1 MKFLDNDGLEY
12 MVGKIAGLVGG
23 SGSADFIVEQGTS
36 GYWTYRKWASGLVE
50 MWGSKSFT
58 LNITTSWGN
67 GFYYSGGSDSNY
79 ILLSYP
85 SGMFIQTPT
94 CFCQVSSSG
103 ASVMVMP
110 TGLNSGG
117 TSSTPAYHAVR
128 SGSFSNCAVQAEFY
142 VKGFWKTF
150 TPGVAHSDP
159 SADYIFE
166 RGTSGIWVYQK
177 WNSGLAEC
185 WGVWGGQLTHYSTPT
200 TGLYGYYVQMGLPAI
215 FDSSVLPVI
224 QVTAGVGNGFAWS
237 GASMPASYTGTSFN
251 AYAVSTLSGTNT
263 VTFNMSIKG
272 RWKPW

>member
-142 VKGFWKTF
+142 VKGYWKEFKPSTSRNGNNVRPWSF
-150 TPGVAHSDP
+150 VASSGTTIHYNSVIVTNGVALGGVKFKFNASGSGWRQLGTTNDFPLISTPGLNNDITTPLINLTNGTWLGELQVRSD
-159 SADYIFE
+159 
-166 RGTSGIWVYQK
+166 GTVQAYYGSTYANDAFVNIVY
-177 WNSGLAEC
+177 
-185 WGVWGGQLTHYSTPT
+185 
-200 TGLYGYYVQMGLPAI
+200 AI
-215 FDSSVLPVI
+215 ES
-224 QVTAGVGNGFAWS
+224 
-237 GASMPASYTGTSFN
+237 
-251 AYAVSTLSGTNT
+251 
-263 VTFNMSIKG
+263 
-272 RWKPW
+272 